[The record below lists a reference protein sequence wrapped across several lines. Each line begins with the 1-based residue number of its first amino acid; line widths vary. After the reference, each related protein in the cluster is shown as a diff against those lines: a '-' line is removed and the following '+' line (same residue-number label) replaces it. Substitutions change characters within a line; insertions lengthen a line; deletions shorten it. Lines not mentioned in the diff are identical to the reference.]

1 MKKFRTA
8 IIGMGYI
15 GESHIEAVRRIGLCE
30 LSAVADI
37 HTDLAQKKADLYGIP
52 KVYSSVEEL
61 IADPDIDVIH
71 DCTPNYLHTEI
82 NSKIIRS
89 GKHLLT
95 EKPLS
100 TTSAEAEE
108 LIRLAKRYPDVAVGV
123 NYNYRMNPMV
133 QEMKYRVARGDA
145 GEIRVVTGSYQQ
157 DYLLYDTDYSWRLDP
172 KIAGCSCAIAD
183 IGSHWMDA
191 VQYVTGHR
199 IVSVYADLVTVIPVR
214 KKPLRQAETFTSQ
227 KSADYE
233 PMTIENEE
241 YGAVMF
247 RLDNGACGVYHVS
260 EVAAGHGCYF
270 NFELNGTVCSMRWCQ
285 EENDRLWIGRRDGDN
300 SYIIRDP
307 NNMAPEVRKYTSL
320 AMGHPEGWND
330 AFKTNIESFY
340 RYLAGGRTGQPDFC
354 TLEEASYL
362 VKLIETVVKSSQEK
376 KWISISEKGDV

>member
-1 MKKFRTA
+1 ML
-8 IIGMGYI
+8 
-15 GESHIEAVRRIGLCE
+15 V
-30 LSAVADI
+30 AVADI
-37 HTDLAQKKADLYGIP
+37 HTELAQKKADLFGIP

-61 IADPDIDVIH
+61 IRDPEIDVIH
-71 DCTPNYLHTEI
+71 DCTPNFLHTEI
-82 NSKIIRS
+82 NSAIIRS

-100 TTSAEAEE
+100 ATYREAEE
-108 LIRLAKRYPDVAVGV
+108 LIALAERYPEVAVGV

-157 DYLLYDTDYSWRLDP
+157 DYLFYDTDYSWRLDP
-172 KIAGCSCAIAD
+172 AVAGCSCAIAD

-191 VQYVTGHR
+191 VQYVTGHK
-199 IVSVYADLVTVIPVR
+199 ITEVYADLVTVIPTR
-214 KKPLRQAETFTSQ
+214 KKPLRQSETFTSR
-227 KSADYE
+227 KAAE
-233 PMTIENEE
+233 FELKKIENED

-270 NFELNGTVCSMRWCQ
+270 NFELNGSACSMKWCQ

-307 NNMAPEVRKYTSL
+307 NCMAPEVRRFTSL

-340 RYLAGGRTGQPDFC
+340 RYLASGRSEKPAFC
-354 TLEEASYL
+354 TLEEAAYL
-362 VKLIETVVKSSQEK
+362 VKLIEAAVQSSRQKAWVKLS
-376 KWISISEKGDV
+376 